1 MADLTEFKQ
10 YYQLTDKLIA
20 GATRGQLAECARL
33 LALNLAHYQ
42 AKYGEMPLDESLAM
56 INAAEPNE
64 KQAVLL
70 RDGMKVFVGVL
81 GGVLSRLGEERH

>member
-10 YYQLTDKLIA
+10 YYQLADKLIA
-20 GATRGQLAECARL
+20 GATREQLAECARL

-42 AKYGEMPLDESLAM
+42 AKYGELPLDETLVV

-64 KQAVLL
+64 EQAVLL

-81 GGVLSRLGEERH
+81 GGVLSGLGEERH